1 MRKKI
6 VLIVVL
12 VLALGIVSGV
22 VFANSRVNFD
32 VELLFSSATDDEVVL
47 NVTNRGR
54 QDLVISKT
62 ASYMDELGTAG
73 SWEASASEDTV
84 VKPGQSKYIRFR
96 IEEAVAHGNHSVL
109 AFYFLHDD
117 YWYLCKTGVEY
128 GTEIYKN
135 HD

>member
-12 VLALGIVSGV
+12 VLALGVVSGV

-32 VELLFSSATDDEVVL
+32 AELIFSSATDDKVVL

-73 SWEASASEDTV
+73 SWDAAAEDDTV
-84 VKPGQSKYIRFR
+84 VRPGQSKYIRFHL
-96 IEEAVAHGNHSVL
+96 EEAVAHGDHSVL

-117 YWYLCKTGVEY
+117 YWFLCKTGVDY

>member
-32 VELLFSSATDDEVVL
+32 AELLFSSATDDEVVL

-73 SWEASASEDTV
+73 SWEASAAEDTV

-96 IEEAVAHGNHSVL
+96 IEEAVAHGDHSVL

>member
-6 VLIVVL
+6 VLIVVI
-12 VLALGIVSGV
+12 VLALGVVSGV
-22 VFANSRVNFD
+22 VFANSRVNFEA
-32 VELLFSSATDDEVVL
+32 ELLFSSATDNSVVL

-54 QDLVISKT
+54 HDLVISKM

-73 SWEASASEDTV
+73 SWDASAAEDTV
-84 VKPGQSKYIRFR
+84 VKPGQSKYIRFSLA
-96 IEEAVAHGNHSVL
+96 EAVAHGDHSVL

-128 GTEIYKN
+128 GTEIYKD

>member
-12 VLALGIVSGV
+12 VLALGVVSGV

-32 VELLFSSATDDEVVL
+32 AELLFSSATDDKVVL

-73 SWEASASEDTV
+73 SWDAAAEDDTV
-84 VKPGQSKYIRFR
+84 VRPGQSKYIRFHL
-96 IEEAVAHGNHSVL
+96 EEAVAHGDHSVL

-117 YWYLCKTGVEY
+117 YWFLCKTGVDY

>member
-12 VLALGIVSGV
+12 VLALGVVSGV
-22 VFANSRVNFD
+22 VFANSRVKFD
-32 VELLFSSATDDEVVL
+32 AELLFSSATDDKVVL

-73 SWEASASEDTV
+73 SWDAAAEDDTV
-84 VKPGQSKYIRFR
+84 VRPGQSKYIRFHL
-96 IEEAVAHGNHSVL
+96 EEAVAHGDHSVL

-117 YWYLCKTGVEY
+117 YWFLCKTGVDY